1 MKSKCLVS
9 LLLYLCLPVY
19 RKDFI
24 MAQEKME
31 QEQPLNLEQFFM
43 TRNEI
48 ASRHNT
54 KLELQAMARVRAHLL
69 EDMEEKAKAKATNTK
84 TVAKDSK
91 EK

>member
-1 MKSKCLVS
+1 
-9 LLLYLCLPVY
+9 
-19 RKDFI
+19 

-48 ASRHNT
+48 ATRHNT
-54 KLELQAMARVRAHLL
+54 KLELQAMARIRAHLL
-69 EDMEEKAKAKATNTK
+69 EDMEEKAKSKATNTK

>member
-1 MKSKCLVS
+1 
-9 LLLYLCLPVY
+9 
-19 RKDFI
+19 

-48 ASRHNT
+48 ATRHNT

-69 EDMEEKAKAKATNTK
+69 EDMEEKAKAKAKATNTK

>member
-1 MKSKCLVS
+1 
-9 LLLYLCLPVY
+9 
-19 RKDFI
+19 

-48 ASRHNT
+48 ATRHNT
-54 KLELQAMARVRAHLL
+54 KLELQAMARIRAHLL
-69 EDMEEKAKAKATNTK
+69 EAMEEKATLPVAKNTK

>member
-24 MAQEKME
+24 MAQEK
-31 QEQPLNLEQFFM
+31 PLNLEQFFM

-48 ASRHNT
+48 ASRHNS

-69 EDMEEKAKAKATNTK
+69 EDMEQKAKAKATK